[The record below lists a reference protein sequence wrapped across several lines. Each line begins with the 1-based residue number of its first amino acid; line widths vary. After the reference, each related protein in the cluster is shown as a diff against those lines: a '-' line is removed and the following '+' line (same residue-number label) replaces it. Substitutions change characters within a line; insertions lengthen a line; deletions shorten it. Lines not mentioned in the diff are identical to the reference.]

1 VPLFLVR
8 FGGPVVVPEPI
19 TKTLRAKSLSWLHDG
34 RENERAADLAAFTA
48 HAAGCGLQ
56 WGKGREPEVK

>member
-1 VPLFLVR
+1 M
-8 FGGPVVVPEPI
+8 VVPEPI